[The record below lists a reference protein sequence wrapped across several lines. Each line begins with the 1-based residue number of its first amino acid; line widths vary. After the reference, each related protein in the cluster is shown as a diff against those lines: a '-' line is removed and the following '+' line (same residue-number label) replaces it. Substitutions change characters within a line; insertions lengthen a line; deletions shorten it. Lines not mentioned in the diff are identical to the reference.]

1 MPSLGLRVRNAR
13 LRTGFSLRGLARE
26 AGISASML
34 SQIETGKSSPSVSTL
49 YAITA
54 ALGISIQDVFDV
66 AEQSEEEAKAVAA
79 PESGDAASAASSSA
93 SATPATLL
101 QTLGFSRGR
110 RIGPHVTPADRQALT
125 LDTGVC
131 WERLG
136 ELPPHPVDFLLV
148 TYPPGG
154 TSSSTGG
161 LMRHPGSEYGFL
173 VSGELLLTLGFEEIL
188 LRAGDA
194 ISFES
199 TTPHSYRNVSEEP
212 AVGVWFVMEQ
222 GR

>member
-1 MPSLGLRVRNAR
+1 MLSLGQRVRDAR
-13 LRTGFSLRGLARE
+13 LRAGFSLRGLARDV
-26 AGISASML
+26 GISASML

-49 YAITA
+49 YAITS

-66 AEQSEEEAKAVAA
+66 AEQPSEEALTT
-79 PESGDAASAASSSA
+79 PETVSVSGSG
-93 SATPATLL
+93 TPATLL

-173 VSGELLLTLGFEEIL
+173 VSGELVLTLGFEEIP

-199 TTPHSYRNVSEEP
+199 TTPHSYRNLSQEP
-212 AVGVWFVMEQ
+212 AVGVWFVIEPA
-222 GR
+222 R

>member
-66 AEQSEEEAKAVAA
+66 AEQPVAEAVAA
-79 PESGDAASAASSSA
+79 PESDGAASSA
-93 SATPATLL
+93 TATPATLL

-173 VSGELLLTLGFEEIL
+173 VSGELLLTLGFEEIH

-212 AVGVWFVMEQ
+212 AVGVWFVIEPS
-222 GR
+222 R

>member
-1 MPSLGLRVRNAR
+1 MVEMLSLGQRVRDAR
-13 LRTGFSLRGLARE
+13 LRTGFSLRSLARD

-49 YAITA
+49 YAITS

-66 AEQSEEEAKAVAA
+66 AEQPVEEALAA
-79 PESGDAASAASSSA
+79 PE
-93 SATPATLL
+93 TPVTLL
-101 QTLGFSRGR
+101 QTLGLSRGR

-173 VSGELLLTLGFEEIL
+173 VSGELQLTLGFEEIR
-188 LRAGDA
+188 LRSGDA

-212 AVGVWFVMEQ
+212 AVGVWFVMEPA
-222 GR
+222 R

>member
-1 MPSLGLRVRNAR
+1 MPSLGQRVRNAR
-13 LRTGFSLRGLARE
+13 LRSGFSLRGLAKE

-66 AEQSEEEAKAVAA
+66 GEQPEPAAAEAVETVEAAEAAVAGS
-79 PESGDAASAASSSA
+79 SG
-93 SATPATLL
+93 TPATLL
-101 QTLGFSRGR
+101 QTLGLSRGR

-161 LMRHPGSEYGFL
+161 LMRHPGSEYGYL

-212 AVGVWFVMEQ
+212 AVGVWFVIEPA
-222 GR
+222 R

>member
-1 MPSLGLRVRNAR
+1 MPPLGLRVRDAR

-49 YAITA
+49 YAITT

-66 AEQSEEEAKAVAA
+66 AEQPVEPVESAAVAA
-79 PESGDAASAASSSA
+79 PESAGSSA
-93 SATPATLL
+93 SATVTPVTLL

-173 VSGELLLTLGFEEIL
+173 VSGELLLTLGFEEIA

-222 GR
+222 AR